1 MMNKRRS
8 FARTAVLSVASI
20 ALTGVLSAC
29 SAQNLP
35 TGPKNDHLRR
45 LTDNKVAVRVGD
57 KSFTVT
63 LYDNP
68 TAKDL
73 LTRLPMSLKAN
84 NYPGYDEKVIR
95 LPQSL
100 SMEGAP
106 PGDDPKIPEVG
117 YYEPSR
123 WIALYYG
130 PIGYWSGK
138 VPLGTI
144 DASVDELRAI
154 PDNAPVTIEL
164 IPE

>member
-1 MMNKRRS
+1 MNQRRN
-8 FARTAVLSVASI
+8 FTRTAVLSVASI
-20 ALTGVLSAC
+20 ALMSALSAC

-35 TGPKNDHLRR
+35 TGPKNDHLRQ

-73 LTRLPMSLKAN
+73 LSRLPMTLKAN

-106 PGDDPKIPEVG
+106 AGDDPRIPEVG

-138 VPLGTI
+138 VPLGKI

-164 IPE
+164 VRK